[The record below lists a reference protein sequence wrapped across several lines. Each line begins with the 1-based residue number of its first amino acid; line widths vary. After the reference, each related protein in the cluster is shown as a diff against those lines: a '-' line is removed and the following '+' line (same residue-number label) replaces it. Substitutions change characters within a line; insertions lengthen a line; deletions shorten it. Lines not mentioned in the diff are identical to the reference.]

1 MNGVM
6 RMSWYEKIG
15 FEEDPYKRVDPPLIP
30 FERIEWNRFDLQG
43 EREKLDDL
51 IEDVKNSYKVA
62 LLVYGPYG
70 SGKTWLGRVI
80 EKEILSEINEAL
92 IIHTKLH
99 GLQPNFS
106 ALYDIFIRDLI
117 SPDGKFLPKLESHL
131 GNKIDDWVKFFKN
144 NDLAN
149 ALYHLALQDTRK
161 TTSLNWLLD
170 LGVTMGDLKNADI
183 TAKIGGDAHKY
194 EIMKLLI
201 EKSAEIFPLI
211 ILNVD
216 ELENANRPSF
226 ARQIGDVL
234 RDLIDVFYEKFVLFL
249 SITAGGAGEWYDY
262 GYPEALSR
270 RLDYI
275 VKLDT
280 IKREYAPTFLRRHHE
295 VYRKKD
301 TEIEDQ
307 LFPFTEDGIDKLIE
321 IMEVDK
327 RYPGYILPNCGI
339 LARDAAK
346 EDRKVD
352 AKFVIDHQ
360 RRLGDIATQRQ
371 LL

>member
-1 MNGVM
+1 
-6 RMSWYEKIG
+6 MSWYEKIG
-15 FEEDPYKRVDPPLIP
+15 FGEDPYKRVDPPIIP
-30 FERIEWNRFDLQG
+30 FERIEWNRVDLG
-43 EREKLDDL
+43 EERGKIDDL
-51 IEDVKNSYKVA
+51 IEDIKNSYKVA

-70 SGKTWLGRVI
+70 SGKTWLSRVI
-80 EKEILSEINEAL
+80 EKEILSEVKDAL
-92 IIHTKLH
+92 FIRTKIY

-117 SPDGKFLPKLESHL
+117 SSDGKFLSKLESHL
-131 GNKIDDWVKFFKN
+131 GTKIDDWVKFFKN

-149 ALYHLALQDTRK
+149 ALYQLALQGPKK

-201 EKSAEIFPLI
+201 EKSAEIFPLV

-226 ARQIGDVL
+226 ARQVGDVL
-234 RDLIDVFYEKFVLFL
+234 RDLLDVFYERFVLLCSF
-249 SITAGGAGEWYDY
+249 SAESVEVWYDY
-262 GYPEALSR
+262 GYSEALAR
-270 RLDYI
+270 RLNYI

-280 IKREYAPTFLRRHHE
+280 IKREYAPTFLRKHQE

-301 TEIEDQ
+301 AEIEDQ
-307 LFPFTEDGIDKLIE
+307 LSPFTEEGIDKLIE

-327 RYPGYILPNCGI
+327 RYPGYVLPNCGI
-339 LARDAAK
+339 LARDASK
-346 EDRKVD
+346 EDKKVD

-360 RRLGDIATQRQ
+360 RRLEYIATQRQ